1 MSVCTQEYGESQD
14 GKKKKNHLLT
24 TNLMESR
31 KRWWNW
37 VCWNLSSGLS
47 ALYTIPHELQVV
59 APNCFWPASYTQ
71 ETHFQNTRGKSE
83 RGSDLCRRQRTMT
96 SWSSSCL
103 SFRLRTSR
111 SLAADEDC
119 DDAAGPEGV
128 LQDRGDCRALLNL
141 RGTKK
146 EKKG

>member
-1 MSVCTQEYGESQD
+1 MCLCVF
-14 GKKKKNHLLT
+14 KNMEKVRMDHLLT

-37 VCWNLSSGLS
+37 LCWNLSSGLS

-59 APNCFWPASYTQ
+59 APNCFWPASCTQ
-71 ETHFQNTRGKSE
+71 EIHFFQTLVEKVNAAVTCVK
-83 RGSDLCRRQRTMT
+83 RQRTMT